1 MECPLCFKDNSE
13 LFIDLGLQP
22 FTHIFNINNNFFNR
36 KESLQVSFCNNCGH
50 FFNSNPLNSNF
61 KEEYSFLSSSS
72 KTLVKESELIS
83 EKLIKVFKKFYSINP
98 SLILEIASNDGCLI
112 DQLEKKSPKSKVI
125 GIEPSL
131 LAYKYSIAKG
141 HNVINDYFNFANSE
155 KILNQINGRPDLIIA
170 RNVITHIQDIKDF
183 FKGIGNIISKKTLI
197 YLQSHYWPALI
208 KNVNFDAIYHENYQY
223 FTINSL
229 KNLLEEFNINILE
242 VYFSNS
248 QGGSFSIVASSNS
261 SLEKVNSKKI
271 EEKEID
277 FYKSLPKKIF
287 DFKKSLINY
296 KNNFSNFLEEQR
308 SLGIKVFGY
317 GAPQKVVVLLNYFQI
332 NVDNISLIADISKE
346 KQNKFIP
353 GTNIKICDPKLLI
366 DLNAEIIIVF
376 AWNYYDEIK
385 KQLISMGSN
394 ATILS
399 IESFK

>member
-1 MECPLCFKDNSE
+1 M
-13 LFIDLGLQP
+13 
-22 FTHIFNINNNFFNR
+22 
-36 KESLQVSFCNNCGH
+36 
-50 FFNSNPLNSNF
+50 
-61 KEEYSFLSSSS
+61 
-72 KTLVKESELIS
+72 
-83 EKLIKVFKKFYSINP
+83 
-98 SLILEIASNDGCLI
+98 
-112 DQLEKKSPKSKVI
+112 
-125 GIEPSL
+125 
-131 LAYKYSIAKG
+131 
-141 HNVINDYFNFANSE
+141 
-155 KILNQINGRPDLIIA
+155 
-170 RNVITHIQDIKDF
+170 
-183 FKGIGNIISKKTLI
+183 
-197 YLQSHYWPALI
+197 
-208 KNVNFDAIYHENYQY
+208 
-223 FTINSL
+223 L
-229 KNLLEEFNINILE
+229 KEFNINILE
-242 VYFSNS
+242 VYFSYS
-248 QGGSFSIVASSNS
+248 QGGSFSIIASLNS

-296 KNNFSNFLEEQR
+296 KNNFLNFLEEQR